1 MGLDGVFAG
10 GMNECGRFMSP
21 FLSIGRDMDVGNGRH
36 VNGGQSAAAFLRR
49 FVCEMAELV

>member
-10 GMNECGRFMSP
+10 GVNECGRFMGP
-21 FLSIGRDMDVGNGRH
+21 FLSIMRDMDVGNGGH

-49 FVCEMAELV
+49 FVREMVELV